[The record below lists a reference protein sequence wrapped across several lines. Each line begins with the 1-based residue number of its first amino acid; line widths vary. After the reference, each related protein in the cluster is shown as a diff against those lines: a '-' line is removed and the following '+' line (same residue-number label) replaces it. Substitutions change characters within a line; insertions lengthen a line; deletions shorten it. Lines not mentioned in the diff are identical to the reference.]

1 MGNEESVD
9 TNREVAIHAGI
20 RSQVYGENRI
30 GRVPGRVEAVPARQG
45 SADKGNSNRAW
56 PSYGSCVP
64 HLFLLWP
71 LIARSRLLGEMRSPD
86 GSADA
91 EIHMLSL
98 ETFGWDG

>member
-1 MGNEESVD
+1 MDEKTGCSK
-9 TNREVAIHAGI
+9 NRCRGLD
-20 RSQVYGENRI
+20 SPRI
-30 GRVPGRVEAVPARQG
+30 